1 MPSELVKNVRSAIGN
16 FVKYQTEEEGHIAI
30 DVLRAIKDEA
40 ILQMER
46 QMIID
51 TFDTDPLKFF
61 QDDAGLKMQIE
72 RLKPQIQVISCS
84 RVTTLSGVST
94 IEAVVELSKGSF
106 MSTSVSECIRM
117 TFSFKRLKVDTI
129 SEIEEGSQCNDANYT
144 QKGGGRKQDIPTHI
158 TYDIDFNVDH
168 GENKRMIS
176 IEVYAPNDHP
186 SVLPA
191 IPLNMEETMEEYDDD
206 GNIIAKENSHD
217 ETEMSISSN
226 NEGVVDRYAAYAD
239 PDNIQE
245 FLTMTGLELNDE
257 NSLFFLM
264 TWPFYEHEWDL
275 FGFLLDSVFG
285 ADEDE
290 DEDFE
295 DIDE

>member
-16 FVKYQTEEEGHIAI
+16 FVKYQTEEEGHIVI

-106 MSTSVSECIRM
+106 MSTSVSECI
-117 TFSFKRLKVDTI
+117 
-129 SEIEEGSQCNDANYT
+129 
-144 QKGGGRKQDIPTHI
+144 
-158 TYDIDFNVDH
+158 
-168 GENKRMIS
+168 
-176 IEVYAPNDHP
+176 
-186 SVLPA
+186 
-191 IPLNMEETMEEYDDD
+191 
-206 GNIIAKENSHD
+206 
-217 ETEMSISSN
+217 
-226 NEGVVDRYAAYAD
+226 
-239 PDNIQE
+239 
-245 FLTMTGLELNDE
+245 
-257 NSLFFLM
+257 
-264 TWPFYEHEWDL
+264 
-275 FGFLLDSVFG
+275 
-285 ADEDE
+285 
-290 DEDFE
+290 
-295 DIDE
+295 